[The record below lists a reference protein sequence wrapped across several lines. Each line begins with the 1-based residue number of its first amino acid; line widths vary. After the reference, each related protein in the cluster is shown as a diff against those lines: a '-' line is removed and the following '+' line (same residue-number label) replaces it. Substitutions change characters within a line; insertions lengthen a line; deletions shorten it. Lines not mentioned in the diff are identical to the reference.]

1 MNRGWTDLCKKRE
14 SIRIDPHIVKERAAV
29 AAVRERRKRMESTI
43 KYVRPELLAVTVVL
57 YWIGMGLKRS
67 QLVRD
72 KYIPMILGAIGVLIC
87 VLYIFAS
94 CSCASWREAA
104 MAAFT
109 SITQGILVAGLST
122 YVNQLVKQA
131 GKEE

>member
-1 MNRGWTDLCKKRE
+1 MD
-14 SIRIDPHIVKERAAV
+14 
-29 AAVRERRKRMESTI
+29 STI

-122 YVNQLVKQA
+122 YVNQLVKQT